1 MTERAD
7 GIVTCLKRQG
17 GLLKD
22 EGARGRIKGKK
33 NKRMRSSRIR
43 KANPQDDACDVR

>member
-17 GLLKD
+17 GFLKD
-22 EGARGRIKGKK
+22 EGRWGEGANKK
-33 NKRMRSSRIR
+33 
-43 KANPQDDACDVR
+43 